1 MNMTLHFEPP
11 DSPRKIY
18 SVYELTYEIKGLL
31 ERSFDSVWVEGE
43 ISNLH
48 RHGSGHVY
56 LTLKDDRSQIRS
68 VMFRSQAAQLS
79 FEPEHGMRV
88 LCRGRVGVYEVR
100 GEYQLYVDFME
111 PRGLGALQKA
121 FEQLKNRLAAEG
133 LFDTARKRKLP
144 FLPKSIGIVTSP
156 TGAAIRD
163 ILQILDRRF
172 PNLHVLIRPTLVQGA
187 EAAGQI
193 VEAIEDLNSVSG
205 LDLIVLARGGG
216 SLEDLWA
223 FNEEPVA
230 RAVFESRLPV
240 VSAVGHEID
249 FTIADFTADLRA
261 PTPSA
266 AAELIVP
273 QKADLEREIKRLD
286 EGLVRAVGRGLKS
299 RRDNLAEPASRLPD
313 PRRRLAEKRLLLDDL
328 HNRLAGSMGRIIDGS
343 RKTVAHQQAL
353 FVIGIKALKPETARS
368 EIDGLSQRLARGMRN
383 TVDRNRTALQHI
395 ATLMN
400 TVGPLNVLARGYSIT
415 RKLPE
420 GVIVGDASILSK
432 GDRIAVTFSKG
443 DAECTVDK
451 TKKRRD
457 RNTGKGA

>member
-1 MNMTLHFEPP
+1 MPRTGRGIR
-11 DSPRKIY
+11 SPGRI
-18 SVYELTYEIKGLL
+18 SALRGFHGTPRSRGAPKGLRTVEKPPCGRRAL
-31 ERSFDSVWVEGE
+31 RYGAKTESSPFCRNRSAS
-43 ISNLH
+43 SHH
-48 RHGSGHVY
+48 R
-56 LTLKDDRSQIRS
+56 
-68 VMFRSQAAQLS
+68 
-79 FEPEHGMRV
+79 P
-88 LCRGRVGVYEVR
+88 
-100 GEYQLYVDFME
+100 
-111 PRGLGALQKA
+111 
-121 FEQLKNRLAAEG
+121 
-133 LFDTARKRKLP
+133 
-144 FLPKSIGIVTSP
+144 
-156 TGAAIRD
+156 GAAVRD
-163 ILQILDRRF
+163 ILQILGRRF

-193 VEAIEDLNSVSG
+193 VKAIEELNSISG
-205 LDLIVLARGGG
+205 TGTDRPR
-216 SLEDLWA
+216 SREEDPWRT
-223 FNEEPVA
+223 FGPSTKKPVA

-286 EGLVRAVGRGLKS
+286 EGLVRAVGKRPQKPPGQ
-299 RRDNLAEPASRLPD
+299 
-313 PRRRLAEKRLLLDDL
+313 PRRTGLQTSGSETPFGGKKTP
-328 HNRLAGSMGRIIDGS
+328 AGRSAQPAGGFHGRIIDGS

-457 RNTGKGA
+457 RNNKGKGPEPEAPHDFKAGSPPSPVKKLLSLRNLPAPRPYAVRRRRYTNCRRVPPDAERRRFPK